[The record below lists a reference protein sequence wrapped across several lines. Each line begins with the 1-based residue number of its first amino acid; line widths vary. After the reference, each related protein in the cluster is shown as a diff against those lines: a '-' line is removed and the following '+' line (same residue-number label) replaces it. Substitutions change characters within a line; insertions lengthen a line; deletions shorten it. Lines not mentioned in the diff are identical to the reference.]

1 MIVLLGI
8 LALDACT
15 YLRDPFSLIIG
26 LSDNQPRLPAAELPD
41 LRAGDFFT
49 FDDDITHTVSSVG
62 EDRIYWHIGNT
73 FKYETSRSI
82 VFPWLKWSTE
92 TTSWET
98 VVENDIGD
106 LWPLTVGNSERY
118 TLRNRLKSET
128 GDQEY
133 TETYDCWIPGTETV
147 TVPAGTFDTFVVAC
161 HRFIEGAYF
170 MTSIWYY
177 APKAGNVVKK
187 MDLVSR
193 QTQSVVELK
202 GYGIPLESL
211 T

>member
-1 MIVLLGI
+1 MSGARIMIVLLGI
-8 LALDACT
+8 IALDACT

-98 VVENDIGD
+98 VVENYIGD
-106 LWPLTVGNSERY
+106 LWP
-118 TLRNRLKSET
+118 
-128 GDQEY
+128 
-133 TETYDCWIPGTETV
+133 
-147 TVPAGTFDTFVVAC
+147 
-161 HRFIEGAYF
+161 
-170 MTSIWYY
+170 
-177 APKAGNVVKK
+177 
-187 MDLVSR
+187 
-193 QTQSVVELK
+193 
-202 GYGIPLESL
+202 
-211 T
+211 